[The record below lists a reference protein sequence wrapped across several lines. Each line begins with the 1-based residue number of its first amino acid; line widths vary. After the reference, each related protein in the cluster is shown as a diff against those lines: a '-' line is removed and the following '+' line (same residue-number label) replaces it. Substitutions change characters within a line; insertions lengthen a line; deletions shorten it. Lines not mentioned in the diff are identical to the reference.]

1 MRDPRNALR
10 PFAAKETHAARE
22 RLAEQAFNLET
33 ARKAVIEAAA
43 RGEGRARL
51 SLGDA
56 QADLSQTEAAKA
68 LREWAAG
75 SGFTLTWQDTL
86 TARPNGLRVLLREP
100 VIEWEPER
108 EPSG

>member
-10 PFAAKETHAARE
+10 PFAVKETQAARE
-22 RLAEQAFNLET
+22 RLAAQAFNLEA
-33 ARKAVIEAAA
+33 AREAVIEAAA

-56 QADLSQTEAAKA
+56 QTDLSQTEAAKA
-68 LREWAAG
+68 LSDWAAG

-86 TARPNGLRVLLREP
+86 TARPNGLRVLLQEP